1 MHNKISKRKVEE
13 LFPQLQPRFALYG
26 TEPIGQPSGMG
37 LVWKARDTW
46 LEKYVAIK
54 ISDQD
59 LTPEIQL
66 CHDIE
71 GQTVRVYE
79 YFRGQGDWNG
89 FVMELLEMPWCNL
102 SKYISAHKYKE
113 NDLQHCFDCFE
124 IAKSLLKGL
133 KHIHGRPYSREGR
146 YVHADIKPDNLFV
159 LLKPKKFKN
168 TVFRMPIHDEVVKI
182 IDLGITT
189 ENGNR
194 IKGKTFSYAHPTLQ
208 VARHGND
215 LYSLAIVFLEM
226 LMGEQPDH
234 DDLTSKKGVQK
245 ILNHYASGSSYIDNI
260 VLEFTNSC
268 VRAAT
273 QSNITASKLIDYLDD
288 KLFEVE
294 SSYLLALKAI
304 NELDEGARKGD
315 IADILFESL
324 ADLYGWQ
331 RTSENRRSIL
341 KGIIEEM
348 YGQNMLVRRSQT
360 YFVR

>member
-89 FVMELLEMPWCNL
+89 FVMELLETPWCNL

-124 IAKSLLKGL
+124 IAKSLL
-133 KHIHGRPYSREGR
+133 
-146 YVHADIKPDNLFV
+146 V
-159 LLKPKKFKN
+159 
-168 TVFRMPIHDEVVKI
+168 
-182 IDLGITT
+182 
-189 ENGNR
+189 R
-194 IKGKTFSYAHPTLQ
+194 IQG
-208 VARHGND
+208 
-215 LYSLAIVFLEM
+215 
-226 LMGEQPDH
+226 
-234 DDLTSKKGVQK
+234 
-245 ILNHYASGSSYIDNI
+245 
-260 VLEFTNSC
+260 
-268 VRAAT
+268 
-273 QSNITASKLIDYLDD
+273 
-288 KLFEVE
+288 
-294 SSYLLALKAI
+294 
-304 NELDEGARKGD
+304 
-315 IADILFESL
+315 
-324 ADLYGWQ
+324 
-331 RTSENRRSIL
+331 
-341 KGIIEEM
+341 
-348 YGQNMLVRRSQT
+348 
-360 YFVR
+360 